1 MKKSLLLIVM
11 MVVFPVGLIG
21 CATTSDLEKVQ
32 AEQRMLDSKVEQA
45 LQDAQ
50 AAKAAADEARLR
62 ADETSARAEAAI
74 KAAEERERLADEK
87 AQKAEAAFQKSM
99 MK

>member
-1 MKKSLLLIVM
+1 MKKVLLIVM
-11 MVVFPVGLIG
+11 MVALPVGFIA
-21 CATTSDLEKVQ
+21 CATTGDLEKMQ

-50 AAKAAADEARLR
+50 AAKVAADEAKLR
-62 ADETSARAEAAI
+62 ADETSARADAAI

-87 AQKAEAAFQKSM
+87 AQRAEAAFQKSM